1 MKTQNTTTGA
11 GNTTAAQVNELLNT
25 LLEIEL
31 LARDIKRSVCA
42 DAIVCKCIDVL
53 AKYPK
58 PTPVAP
64 AQINAA

>member
-1 MKTQNTTTGA
+1 MNTQRTQTGA
-11 GNTTAAQVNELLNT
+11 EATTAAQVNELLNA
-25 LLEIEL
+25 LHAIEL
-31 LARDIKRSVCA
+31 LAREIKRSSIA
-42 DAIVCKCIDVL
+42 NAIACKCIDVL